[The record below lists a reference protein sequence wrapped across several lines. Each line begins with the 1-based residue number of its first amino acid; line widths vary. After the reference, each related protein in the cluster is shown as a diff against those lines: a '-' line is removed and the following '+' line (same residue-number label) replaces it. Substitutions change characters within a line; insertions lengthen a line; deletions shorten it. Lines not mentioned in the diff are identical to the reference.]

1 MINIELKKD
10 DIIFD
15 EGVDI
20 SEYDFELIAYIKESD
35 NLDRLFKIYN
45 KKNHNEYYQV
55 NYYGIYNYEHN
66 NFYFNCCVTIY
77 CEFEELKEKYPDIY
91 EELISIQ
98 NNENNIELPKN
109 CNWVI
114 DEFKE
119 YCLEDFK
126 INSSDFYNCSNF
138 NSLIQSIKTEL
149 EVIKDEGIY
158 RE

>member
-66 NFYFNCCVTIY
+66 NFHFNCCVTIY

-91 EELISIQ
+91 EELINIKSKEKNIYLSK
-98 NNENNIELPKN
+98 ENDFVFDK
-109 CNWVI
+109 
-114 DEFKE
+114 FKE

-126 INSSDFYNCSNF
+126 IHSSDCYDCSDF
-138 NSLIQSIKTEL
+138 NALVQSIKKEL
-149 EVIKDEGIY
+149 EDIEDIDIEMN
-158 RE
+158 

>member
-1 MINIELKKD
+1 MNIELKEN

-15 EGVDI
+15 NEVDI
-20 SEYDFELIAYIKESD
+20 FEDNDELISYIKEND
-35 NLDRLFKIYN
+35 NLN
-45 KKNHNEYYQV
+45 KMFGIHNKDNHNEDYQV
-55 NYYGIYNYEHN
+55 NYYGIYNYEN
-66 NFYFNCCVTIY
+66 NSFYLNCCVTIY